1 MRKKL
6 LNTLLLIA
14 LVASNAISQTATLTP
29 LLEID
34 GAAITS
40 ISTNGKWACGST
52 FNNNDGAGYQS
63 NASKWN
69 LETGERTYLVT
80 EDESNAQSDAFAI
93 TNDGSLIVGQYLYQP
108 AYYTKGAWHTLELT
122 QGYTIGEA
130 RDVAIVNGDTI
141 IVGRIFDGDG
151 YQKVQ
156 SAKWVNGKFEKLTNL
171 IPREY
176 QYNED
181 NKMANQI
188 LGISDDGRTLLGSFD
203 PFTWP
208 LRKPFIIRD
217 STFTILDI
225 QGREEFANY
234 HANFDFFKE
243 EKLDHKGKYVALTFF
258 SNTHIPCV
266 YDIENDK
273 FIVMTTAPYETG
285 CKAVDENG
293 NAYYAG
299 PVTTGIDRKSYV
311 TIQDRPVEVD
321 NILRNAY
328 GITQDQINATCTD
341 PDLTGSIRYIY
352 DVAADGKTLIGSAG
366 YGTGGYNWVLS
377 LSHSL
382 FEIGYDPKTNI
393 ENNTAFTK
401 VVAFYN
407 LGKINIIGD
416 ADYVEIYNISGSLVE
431 KNKVENSTIDTY
443 LNNGVYIVK
452 LYKNNIIANT
462 NKLIIK

>member
-1 MRKKL
+1 
-6 LNTLLLIA
+6 
-14 LVASNAISQTATLTP
+14 
-29 LLEID
+29 
-34 GAAITS
+34 
-40 ISTNGKWACGST
+40 
-52 FNNNDGAGYQS
+52 
-63 NASKWN
+63 
-69 LETGERTYLVT
+69 
-80 EDESNAQSDAFAI
+80 
-93 TNDGSLIVGQYLYQP
+93 
-108 AYYTKGAWHTLELT
+108 
-122 QGYTIGEA
+122 
-130 RDVAIVNGDTI
+130 
-141 IVGRIFDGDG
+141 
-151 YQKVQ
+151 
-156 SAKWVNGKFEKLTNL
+156 
-171 IPREY
+171 
-176 QYNED
+176 
-181 NKMANQI
+181 
-188 LGISDDGRTLLGSFD
+188 
-203 PFTWP
+203 
-208 LRKPFIIRD
+208 
-217 STFTILDI
+217 
-225 QGREEFANY
+225 
-234 HANFDFFKE
+234 
-243 EKLDHKGKYVALTFF
+243 
-258 SNTHIPCV
+258 
-266 YDIENDK
+266 
-273 FIVMTTAPYETG
+273 MTTAPYETG

>member
-1 MRKKL
+1 
-6 LNTLLLIA
+6 
-14 LVASNAISQTATLTP
+14 
-29 LLEID
+29 
-34 GAAITS
+34 
-40 ISTNGKWACGST
+40 
-52 FNNNDGAGYQS
+52 
-63 NASKWN
+63 
-69 LETGERTYLVT
+69 
-80 EDESNAQSDAFAI
+80 
-93 TNDGSLIVGQYLYQP
+93 
-108 AYYTKGAWHTLELT
+108 
-122 QGYTIGEA
+122 
-130 RDVAIVNGDTI
+130 
-141 IVGRIFDGDG
+141 
-151 YQKVQ
+151 
-156 SAKWVNGKFEKLTNL
+156 
-171 IPREY
+171 
-176 QYNED
+176 
-181 NKMANQI
+181 
-188 LGISDDGRTLLGSFD
+188 
-203 PFTWP
+203 
-208 LRKPFIIRD
+208 
-217 STFTILDI
+217 
-225 QGREEFANY
+225 
-234 HANFDFFKE
+234 
-243 EKLDHKGKYVALTFF
+243 
-258 SNTHIPCV
+258 
-266 YDIENDK
+266 
-273 FIVMTTAPYETG
+273 MTTAPYETG

-431 KNKVENSTIDTY
+431 KNKVKNSTIDTY